1 MIQFLITT
9 AALSDSTPVD
19 TWNFPFKLFTIPLME
34 KELSYDSVV
43 EERIFKLGRQ
53 QINAIFTSQVAVK
66 SVFERLEER
75 PDWQIYC
82 LQGKTRS
89 ALLKFVP
96 ETLIVDGS
104 AQNSTALA
112 AEIKAGP
119 EPLRQRPTV
128 FFCGDRRMPGLP
140 AAFKELEIPLEELV
154 CYKTTCSPSNLNGDF
169 AGFLFFSPSAV
180 DCFFYA

>member
-112 AEIKAGP
+112 AEIKARP
-119 EPLRQRPTV
+119 SCQRP
-128 FFCGDRRMPGLP
+128 GSGLRPRRSG
-140 AAFKELEIPLEELV
+140 
-154 CYKTTCSPSNLNGDF
+154 PSGR
-169 AGFLFFSPSAV
+169 GWY
-180 DCFFYA
+180 CR